1 MPNDDLHKPLRSI
14 NKTIARL
21 REDVQSLVGEVKKI
35 RESITAA
42 AETIRDAIHEN
53 IRAQAE
59 LKLME
64 YQMEVRSVKPQ
75 IQAEQEQIESEK
87 RELDDQLE
95 RIQSRYAEKQAELDE
110 VARERIRDLGSHIFA
125 IEEEEFQEGVE
136 DPLTEKLTATWQDL
150 RAHND
155 EVRDERTQRI
165 RGRANEV
172 VQSAREFVDRQ
183 DELVDSIESYRFED
197 DAAPTAADAERFQVP
212 YYVVEYEVDGVTQ
225 RETILPSRTTAD
237 GGTDW
242 CSVELDT
249 VDGAAALIGQS
260 ERPSGPTK
268 TDGMFE
274 YEVVSTLSEY
284 GESSLLGNSYGDA
297 VDGAMPESGEI
308 VVEVPEG
315 DR

>member
-1 MPNDDLHKPLRSI
+1 MPNDDLHKPLKAI

-21 REDVQSLVGEVKKI
+21 REDVQGLVGEVKKI

-75 IQAEQEQIESEK
+75 IEAEQEQIDSEK
-87 RELDDQLE
+87 RELDEQLA
-95 RIQSRYAEKQAELDE
+95 RIQERYAEKQAELDE
-110 VARERIRDLGSHIFA
+110 VARERIRDVGSHIFTV
-125 IEEEEFQEGVE
+125 EEDEFQDGIE
-136 DPLTEKLTATWQDL
+136 DPLTEQLTATWQDL

-155 EVRDERTQRI
+155 EIRDERTQRV
-165 RGRANEV
+165 RGRASEV
-172 VQSAREFVDRQ
+172 VQSVREFVDRQ
-183 DELVDSIESYRFED
+183 DELVDTIESYRFDD
-197 DAAPTAADAERFQVP
+197 DAVPTTAHSERFQVP

-225 RETILPSRTTAD
+225 RETVLPSRTTAN

-242 CSVELDT
+242 CSVGLET
-249 VDGAAALIGQS
+249 VDGAGALVGQP
-260 ERPSGPTK
+260 ERPSGPTQ
-268 TDGMFE
+268 TDGLFE
-274 YEVVSTLSEY
+274 YDVVSTLSEY
-284 GESSLLGNSYGDA
+284 GESSLLGSSYGDA
-297 VDGAMPESGEI
+297 VEGAMPESGEI
-308 VVEVPEG
+308 VVELPEG